1 MGLNKRFLSITK
13 ILLPLLNAHTPA
25 LPNKRF
31 FNTIARIHKE
41 LINFMNIKTKTM
53 TKSLVVI
60 AWVLFV
66 AGCQFQK
73 PDYVQMISP
82 ATLNRTMQ
90 NEDIFL
96 VDVHTPEQRH
106 IKGTDLFI
114 PYNDIAKYREK
125 LPEDK
130 NTAIYLYCEGG
141 PMGNAAARS
150 LYELGYRN
158 LFNLEGGAKAWK
170 KEGLDFE

>member
-1 MGLNKRFLSITK
+1 
-13 ILLPLLNAHTPA
+13 
-25 LPNKRF
+25 
-31 FNTIARIHKE
+31 
-41 LINFMNIKTKTM
+41 MNYKTKAM
-53 TKSLVVI
+53 KKFYAVI
-60 AWVLFV
+60 ALILFV

-73 PDYVQMISP
+73 PDYLKMIS
-82 ATLNRTMQ
+82 AAELNRILQ
-90 NEDIFL
+90 NEDIYL
-96 VDVHTPEQRH
+96 VDVHTPRQRH

-114 PYNDIAKYREK
+114 PYHDIAKYQEK

-170 KEGLDFE
+170 KAGLDFE